1 MFLFLL
7 GIYTRVELLGHTVTV
22 CLTFSVI
29 PECFPKEL
37 YHFTFPSTVPE
48 ASSFSKSSPTLAII
62 YLFYYSILV
71 GVQWYLMVV
80 LIYISLMAND
90 VEYVFHVLIGYLN
103 IFFGEMSIQIL
114 CPF

>member
-1 MFLFLL
+1 M
-7 GIYTRVELLGHTVTV
+7 RVELLGHAVTV

-29 PECFPKEL
+29 PECFPKQL
-37 YHFTFPSTVPE
+37 YHFTFPSTVHE

-71 GVQWYLMVV
+71 GVKWYLMVV
-80 LIYISLMAND
+80 LIYMSLPAND
-90 VEYVFHVLIGYLN
+90 VEYVFPVLIGYLYV
-103 IFFGEMSIQIL
+103 FFGEMSVQTL

>member
-1 MFLFLL
+1 M
-7 GIYTRVELLGHTVTV
+7 RVELLGHAVTV
-22 CLTFSVI
+22 CLALSVI

-37 YHFTFPSTVPE
+37 YHVTFASTVPE
-48 ASSFSKSSPTLAII
+48 ASSFSRSSPTLAII

-71 GVQWYLMVV
+71 GVKWYLMVV
-80 LIYISLMAND
+80 LIYISLMVND
-90 VEYVFHVLIGYLN
+90 VEYVFHVLIAYLY